1 MASTTTTTIAPLVGF
16 ENVTKGKVENNEW
29 TGVGIF
35 DTLMYAANKNI
46 EIQFNKGRIV
56 GKEYAE
62 AYTNVMN
69 TIIAQ
74 AIQYYLHKDSQDE
87 QAALTYAQ
95 RVNIDKETALIG
107 LDNVVK
113 DVEAGRT
120 STDATVVDKFKVY
133 TPKYNRTST

>member
-1 MASTTTTTIAPLVGF
+1 MIITVAEIDQITNGQ
-16 ENVTKGKVENNEW
+16 VTNNEW
-29 TGVGIF
+29 VGTGVF
-35 DTLMYAANKNI
+35 DALMYAANKNI